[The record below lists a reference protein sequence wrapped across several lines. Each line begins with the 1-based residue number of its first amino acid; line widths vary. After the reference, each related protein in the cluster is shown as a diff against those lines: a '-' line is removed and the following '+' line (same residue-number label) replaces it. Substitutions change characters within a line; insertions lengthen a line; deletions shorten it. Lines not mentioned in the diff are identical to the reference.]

1 MYSVL
6 ITGASR
12 GIGLEFV
19 NQHARAGWRV
29 FATCRN
35 PQAATALRE
44 VQQQYPHA
52 VSIDALDVGDHAQIE
67 SLGSRLKGESLDL
80 LINNAAWGERRV
92 NLADVTYESWER
104 SMRVN
109 AYATLKMAQ
118 VFLEQVARSRK
129 KTIVAISSHMGS
141 ITENDSG
148 TRYAYRVSKAA
159 VNMII
164 KTLSVDLSDMGILV
178 ASLHPGWVKT
188 DTGGP
193 EAPLSVRESVA
204 GLMKV
209 IGGLTRAKSGRFFTY
224 DGVEISW

>member
-1 MYSVL
+1 MDSVL

-19 NQHARAGWRV
+19 NQYARAGWRV

-35 PQAATALRE
+35 PQAAAALLEAQR
-44 VQQQYPHA
+44 QHPDS
-52 VSIDALDVGDHAQIE
+52 VSIELLDVGDHAQIE
-67 SLGSRLKGESLDL
+67 SLGSRLKGERLDL
-80 LINNAAWGERRV
+80 LINNAAGGERRV
-92 NLADVTYESWER
+92 HLADVTYESWER

-118 VFLEQVARSRK
+118 VFLEQVANSRK
-129 KTIVAISSHMGS
+129 KTIVTISSQMGS
-141 ITENDSG
+141 LTENDSG
-148 TRYAYRVSKAA
+148 KRYAYRVSKAA
-159 VNMII
+159 VNMIV

-188 DTGGP
+188 DMGGP
-193 EAPLSVRESVA
+193 EAPLSIQESVA

-209 IGGLTRAKSGRFFTY
+209 IEGLTRAKSGRFFNY
-224 DGVEISW
+224 DGAEIPW